1 MSFGKRIK
9 NIKAVRIDALRIH
22 FHLTN
27 QMSGFVCFLIKL
39 CLPEHSQ
46 WMFHFSIYICWS
58 PPLKHTTET
67 EAASW
72 LKNETENNSLF
83 AGIRFS
89 AQTHLTWCLCASLGS
104 NCILFFSHLCM
115 YLDFSCV
122 RFENNK
128 FCAIHWPSHYRLKFI
143 FVWLLLRFHQSHA
156 NPVTLTAKS
165 LRAMCS
171 MALCVRMYL
180 SVQVQ

>member
-1 MSFGKRIK
+1 MQNAMRFGKRVK
-9 NIKAVRIDALRIH
+9 NIQAVRINALRIH
-22 FHLTN
+22 IHLTS

-46 WMFHFSIYICWS
+46 WMFHFCIYICWS

-72 LKNETENNSLF
+72 LKNETENNSLH

-89 AQTHLTWCLCASLGS
+89 AQTHLTWCLCTSLGS
-104 NCILFFSHLCM
+104 NCILFFCHIMFVFGLF
-115 YLDFSCV
+115 L
-122 RFENNK
+122 
-128 FCAIHWPSHYRLKFI
+128 WPSHHRLEFI

-156 NPVTLTAKS
+156 NPVTLTAQS
-165 LRAMCS
+165 LRAMC
-171 MALCVRMYL
+171 
-180 SVQVQ
+180 